1 MKFYCP
7 ICNQQYKYED
17 FVKKYGTHFCF
28 KCDSKLSFT
37 KPKNTNFMWILYSW
51 NLKDKCSMYMVNRAE
66 RIADIIELARK
77 YKLEPKEVQFVHS
90 KVKEP
95 PVLVLV
101 KATKNANRFL
111 KIREPLYIYNED
123 GSYTDEV
130 LKIYGKL

>member
-51 NLKDKCSMYMVNRAE
+51 NLKDKCSNDEDFNKFCFECKQKFIHLNFGKGQQDFKLGENGHLVVNYTCE
-66 RIADIIELARK
+66 DKSIYFVYD
-77 YKLEPKEVQFVHS
+77 YKKLFVILPTEYS
-90 KVKEP
+90 EIFGCVDP
-95 PVLVLV
+95 
-101 KATKNANRFL
+101 FL
-111 KIREPLYIYNED
+111 CF
-123 GSYTDEV
+123 V
-130 LKIYGKL
+130 